1 MIWELDK
8 FRMKKIDRFI
18 IEKIDIM
25 RIVSKEIEL
34 NFAPMPENTG
44 VLAFLRRKKFI
55 PKSDLVLR
63 RNSALESS

>member
-1 MIWELDK
+1 
-8 FRMKKIDRFI
+8 
-18 IEKIDIM
+18 M

-63 RNSALESS
+63 RKKMELIIKYHK

>member
-1 MIWELDK
+1 MIDLYRKD
-8 FRMKKIDRFI
+8 
-18 IEKIDIM
+18 DIK

-55 PKSDLVLR
+55 PKSDLVLH

>member
-1 MIWELDK
+1 
-8 FRMKKIDRFI
+8 
-18 IEKIDIM
+18 M

-34 NFAPMPENTG
+34 NFAPMPENTA

-63 RNSALESS
+63 RNSALETLDYFSQIPAFFLEK

>member
-1 MIWELDK
+1 
-8 FRMKKIDRFI
+8 
-18 IEKIDIM
+18 M

-34 NFAPMPENTG
+34 NFAPMPENTA

-55 PKSDLVLR
+55 PKSDLVLH